1 MNKQVHIQVH
11 VESYLKSPLQKAI
24 FFSKKSEINVL
35 AYKTKQQSF
44 RLLYLFNFRTFAPS
58 NHTNSK

>member
-11 VESYLKSPLQKAI
+11 VESNLKSPLQKTI

-44 RLLYLFNFRTFAPS
+44 RLLYLFNFRTFAPL

>member
-1 MNKQVHIQVH
+1 MQVHI
-11 VESYLKSPLQKAI
+11 ESYIKSPRQKAI

-35 AYKTKQQSF
+35 AYQTKQQSF
-44 RLLYLFNFRTFAPS
+44 GLLYLFNFRTFAPS

>member
-11 VESYLKSPLQKAI
+11 VESNLKSPLQKAI

-44 RLLYLFNFRTFAPS
+44 RLLYLFNF
-58 NHTNSK
+58 